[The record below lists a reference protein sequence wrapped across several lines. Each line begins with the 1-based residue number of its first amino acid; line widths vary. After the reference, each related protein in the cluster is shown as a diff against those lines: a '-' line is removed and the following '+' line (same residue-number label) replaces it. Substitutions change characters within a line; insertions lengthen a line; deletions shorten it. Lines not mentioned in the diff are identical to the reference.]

1 VPRAL
6 PPSRS
11 LLVLL
16 TMALALAGCG
26 SSGSV
31 APGPDPAS
39 VVPARTPL
47 YVGALIEPTGV
58 LKTNALADGRK
69 LSHLEEPYEK
79 LLEELQSGGPTHFKW
94 AEVKPWVGQRAG
106 LFTDSIGGSGS
117 ALGALTQGLSG
128 SLTASGVASSLT
140 GGETQGALLLDV
152 SDPAG
157 ASAFVKA
164 QAAVAGAH
172 PASFHGSSFEVDS
185 KGRALGVVGK
195 FVVIGSEVDL
205 KSVIETAAGGPSL
218 LASTAYSQL
227 SHSTSGT
234 ALADIY
240 ISPSA
245 LLATHTA
252 GKGESQWL
260 GLLDGILSSTG
271 DIYLAVAPTAGSI
284 AVEAV
289 SQPSG
294 SPQQEAAAAKI
305 FGQLPGESWLALGIG
320 DLGKSLGGAGGL
332 LNQLGSLSSA
342 GGLATLLPKVD
353 TKGIDVKRDLLS
365 WMGAA
370 GVFASGSSL
379 LNIMAGVEIDSKNPA
394 ASRAAVATLA
404 KLLSGSGG
412 SSQTIRVPGTEV
424 AMTVRSANSPLSI
437 DIADGGGK
445 FVIGLGETS
454 IVQAFKPSSTLA
466 SSPTYKTAQETL
478 GAGLNPTLLVAFPTL
493 LGFLEGLNLQE
504 NQSLGKVIPYL
515 RSLDTLTAGSGRSGD
530 LIRSRLIL
538 GLR

>member
-1 VPRAL
+1 
-6 PPSRS
+6 
-11 LLVLL
+11 
-16 TMALALAGCG
+16 MALALAGCG

-31 APGPDPAS
+31 APGPDPTS

-47 YVGALIEPTGV
+47 YVGALIQPTGV

-69 LSHLEEPYEK
+69 FSHLEEPYEK

-94 AEVKPWVGQRAG
+94 AAVKPWVGQRAG
-106 LFTDSIGGSGS
+106 LFIDSIGGSGS

-128 SLTASGVASSLT
+128 SLSASGLENSLS
-140 GGETQGALLLDV
+140 GGETRGALLLDV

-172 PASFHGSSFEVDS
+172 PASFHGATFEVDS

-195 FVVIGSEVDL
+195 FVVIGSEAAL
-205 KSVIETAAGGPSL
+205 KSVIETAGGAPSL
-218 LASTAYSQL
+218 QASTAYSQL
-227 SHSTSGT
+227 SHSTSGA
-234 ALADIY
+234 ALADVY

-245 LLATHTA
+245 LLSAAHPA
-252 GKGESQWL
+252 GKTESQWL
-260 GLLDGILSSTG
+260 GLLEGILSSTG
-271 DIYLAVAPTAGSI
+271 DIYMAIAPTAGSI

-289 SQPSG
+289 GQPSG
-294 SPQQEAAAAKI
+294 SLQQEAAAAQI

-320 DLGKSLGGAGGL
+320 DLGKSLGGTGGV

-342 GGLATLLPKVD
+342 GGLATLLPKISTNGVN
-353 TKGIDVKRDLLS
+353 VKRDLLS
-365 WMGAA
+365 WMGPA

-379 LNIMAGVEIDSKNPA
+379 LNIVAGVEIDSKNPA
-394 ASRAAVATLA
+394 ASRAAVAILA

-412 SSQTIRVPGTEV
+412 SSQTVRVPGAEV

-466 SSPTYKTAQETL
+466 SSPAYKTAQETL
-478 GAGLNPTLLVAFPTL
+478 GAGLNPTLMVAFPTL

-515 RSLDTLTAGSGRSGD
+515 RSLDMLTGGSGRSGN
-530 LIRSRLIL
+530 LIRSRLVL